1 MRCQCAE
8 AFGEMV
14 GGRSLVMALRDAF
27 RITEYIDS
35 MFRRLVRQYL
45 SPAAHRLLGHIPSQ
59 CSICR
64 TWPSNGLVCEP
75 CITRFAQ
82 PLARC
87 TGCALALPALTLL
100 KKPHLQRCGACLTQ
114 PPPLDNCLAAVS
126 YAYPW
131 NTCITSY
138 KFGSNPAWASTFSL
152 LLKSTPWVE
161 PAIDHADV
169 LIPVPLSTERLR
181 ERGFNQALQ
190 LCKHLSP
197 EKTEAQLLLRVKNT
211 LTQSSLTRSERL
223 KNVATAFAVEP
234 LLTQHLQGK
243 RVVLVDDVM
252 TSGATLFA
260 AAKALRLAQVS
271 HITAIVFA
279 RTEAV

>member
-1 MRCQCAE
+1 
-8 AFGEMV
+8 
-14 GGRSLVMALRDAF
+14 
-27 RITEYIDS
+27 
-35 MFRRLVRQYL
+35 MFRRLFSQHL
-45 SPAAHRLLGHIPSQ
+45 SPASHRLLGHVPSQ

-64 TWPSNGLVCEP
+64 SWPSHSLVCEA

-82 PLARC
+82 PVPRC
-87 TGCALALPALTLL
+87 RSCALSLPALALPKST
-100 KKPHLQRCGACLTQ
+100 HLQHCGACLRN

-131 NTCITSY
+131 NTCVTSY
-138 KFGSNPAWASTFSL
+138 KFGGNPAWANAFSL
-152 LLKSTPWVE
+152 LLQSTPWVE
-161 PAIDHADV
+161 PALDRADV
-169 LIPVPLSTERLR
+169 VIPVPLSPERLR

-190 LCKHLSP
+190 LCKRLAA
-197 EKTEAQLLLRVKNT
+197 EKTDAQLLLRVKNT

-223 KNVATAFAVEP
+223 KNVATAFAVDP
-234 LLTQHLQGK
+234 LRAALLHGK

-271 HITAIVFA
+271 HITAVVFA
-279 RTEAV
+279 RTEAE

>member
-1 MRCQCAE
+1 
-8 AFGEMV
+8 
-14 GGRSLVMALRDAF
+14 
-27 RITEYIDS
+27 
-35 MFRRLVRQYL
+35 MFRRLFSRHP
-45 SPAAHRLLGHIPSQ
+45 SPASHRLWGHIHIPSQ

-64 TWPSNGLVCEP
+64 SWPSNGLVCEA

-82 PLARC
+82 PVARC
-87 TGCALALPALTLL
+87 TSCALALPALAL
-100 KKPHLQRCGACLTQ
+100 PHASHLQHCGACLTN

-138 KFGSNPAWASTFSL
+138 KFGSNPAWAGTFSL

-161 PAIDHADV
+161 PALDRADV
-169 LIPVPLSTERLR
+169 VIPVPLSPERLR

-190 LCKHLSP
+190 LCKRLSP
-197 EKTEAQLLLRVKNT
+197 EKTDAQLLLRVKNT

-223 KNVATAFAVEP
+223 KNVATAFSVEP
-234 LLTQHLQGK
+234 LRAAQLHGK

-260 AAKALRLAQVS
+260 AAKALRLAQTS

-279 RTEAV
+279 RTEAE

>member
-1 MRCQCAE
+1 
-8 AFGEMV
+8 
-14 GGRSLVMALRDAF
+14 
-27 RITEYIDS
+27 
-35 MFRRLVRQYL
+35 MFRRLFSQYL
-45 SPAAHRLLGHIPSQ
+45 SPASDRLLGYVPSQ

-64 TWPSNGLVCEP
+64 SWPSQGPVCEP

-82 PLARC
+82 PVARC
-87 TGCALALPALTLL
+87 RGCALALPALALPNSQHV
-100 KKPHLQRCGACLTQ
+100 KHCGACLTN

-138 KFGSNPAWASTFSL
+138 KFGSNPAWANAFSL
-152 LLKSTPWVE
+152 LLKSTPWIE
-161 PAIDHADV
+161 PALDRADV
-169 LIPVPLSTERLR
+169 VIPIPLSHERLR

-190 LCKHLSP
+190 LCKRLSP
-197 EKTEAQLLLRVKNT
+197 EKTDAHLLLRVKNT
-211 LTQSSLTRSERL
+211 MTQSSLTRSERL

-234 LLTQHLQGK
+234 LRAAQLQGK
-243 RVVLVDDVM
+243 RIVLVDDVM

-260 AAKALRLAQVS
+260 AARALRIAQAS

-279 RTEAV
+279 RTEAE